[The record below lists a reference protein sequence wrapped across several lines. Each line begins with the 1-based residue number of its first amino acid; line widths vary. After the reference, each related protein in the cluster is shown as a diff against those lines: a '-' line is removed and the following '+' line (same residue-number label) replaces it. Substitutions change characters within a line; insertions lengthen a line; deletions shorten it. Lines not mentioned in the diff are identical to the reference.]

1 MADSAFL
8 VRAALR
14 NSVTVGRPAFEF
26 VGAFP
31 PVEADFEMVLDSLD
45 PLAFGSRG
53 DGTLSVRDE
62 TGSRSGAI
70 RRESWGS
77 SRSNDS
83 SRGRKAPPESMLF
96 LQGPV

>member
-26 VGAFP
+26 VGFP
-31 PVEADFEMVLDSLD
+31 PVDVDFEMVLDSLD

-62 TGSRSGAI
+62 TGSRNGAI

-83 SRGRKAPPESMLF
+83 SRGRKAPLGSMLF
-96 LQGPV
+96 QPGPC